1 MWCMYPVS
9 IGAGLLIAFAFA
21 GTSADRAA
29 DEAGFAIANM
39 LHSHNAA
46 FDASKLAGFP
56 VGEVQA
62 DLPPPLRSARAWKSA
77 IVSDDGGS
85 YLLTWLSDPLAGASE
100 KQRFKSALSKLEA
113 PDARRNFPAA
123 AFAGV
128 FRESDGT
135 SGFIGTTMVPL
146 PSAGIRTGSPAV
158 GSRIP

>member
-21 GTSADRAA
+21 GTGADRAA

-62 DLPPPLRSARAWKSA
+62 DLPPPLRTARAWKSE
-77 IVSDDGGS
+77 IISDDGGS
-85 YLLTWLSDPLAGASE
+85 YLLTWLSDPLAGAAE